1 MITQSPAPRA
11 TCTGKQQLER
21 EGRCLPKHSTPA
33 ARSRTGAS
41 RGWEERA
48 HPSKGG
54 EPARRESP
62 GIAAAAPGRALR
74 QSFERARSSLAIP
87 RRWEG
92 AAPPSFIC
100 TGRQGPG
107 LRGLR
112 GRGLALRM
120 RAAPGGRE
128 GGPRRR
134 RQRRL
139 PNRGHR
145 VCNSNRAMAQAGQRR
160 WQAAAAA
167 GARAAA
173 GEPGAS
179 EF

>member
-1 MITQSPAPRA
+1 MTQSPAPRA

-21 EGRCLPKHSTPA
+21 EGRCLSKHSTPA
-33 ARSRTGAS
+33 ARSPTRAS
-41 RGWEERA
+41 PGWEERA

-54 EPARRESP
+54 ERARRESP

-74 QSFERARSSLAIP
+74 QSFARARSSLAI
-87 RRWEG
+87 RRRREG
-92 AAPPSFIC
+92 AGPPPSFVR
-100 TGRQGPG
+100 GRQGPG
-107 LRGLR
+107 APGPR
-112 GRGLALRM
+112 GRGRASRM

-128 GGPRRR
+128 GGLLRRR
-134 RQRRL
+134 RRRL

-145 VCNSNRAMAQAGQRR
+145 VCNSNRAMAQAGQRGG
-160 WQAAAAA
+160 QAAAAA

-173 GEPGAS
+173 GEPETS